1 MDAVEK
7 RVVIVLA
14 DISGYTRFM
23 VDSHMSAICGQKYIT
38 YLIESLI
45 REIDVPLRLQ
55 EIEGDAL
62 FLYAEDPG
70 GDSAWQAALD
80 RIPGMLEKFFDAFY
94 QGIAVGMEATA
105 CNCAICRRKDELALK
120 IVVHSGTAVF
130 HEVGGFSKL
139 SGPDVILAHRLLK
152 NSVPDKEYV
161 LMTGAAYDVI
171 GRNMPGQFLTG
182 KESYDD
188 FGQVHTHVRFNG
200 EIKDQHRNS
209 LYRLPRASLIM
220 RAQRFALAETR
231 NMFPALVKQLRSP
244 AIKEG
249 VLRRLG
255 YASAL
260 VVLAPLVTI
269 MYMVKVPRRLLA
281 QRERHNYMAAGNAES
296 NIARTAIFP

>member
-1 MDAVEK
+1 MQAVEK

-70 GDSAWQAALD
+70 GDTAWQAALD
-80 RIPGMLEKFFDAFY
+80 RIPGMLQSFFDAFY
-94 QGIAVGMEATA
+94 KGIAVGMEASA
-105 CNCAICRRKDELALK
+105 CSCAICRRKDELALK

-161 LMTGAAYDVI
+161 LMTGAAYDAI
-171 GRNMPGQFLTG
+171 GRNMPGQFQTG
-182 KESYDD
+182 KESYDS
-188 FGQVHTHVRFNG
+188 FGQVKTHVRFNG
-200 EIKDQHRNS
+200 GIKAQHRNS
-209 LYRLPRASLIM
+209 LYQLPRPSLIM
-220 RAQRFALAETR
+220 RAERYALSETR
-231 NMFPALVKQLRSP
+231 NMFPALYRQLRSP
-244 AIKEG
+244 VIKTSWP
-249 VLRRLG
+249 RRLG
-255 YASAL
+255 HASL
-260 VVLAPLVTI
+260 LLVLAPLMTI
-269 MYMVKVPRRLLA
+269 MCMINVPRRLLS
-281 QRERHNYMAAGNAES
+281 QRGQHNYVPAGNAES
-296 NIARTAIFP
+296 I